1 MDLEDLKDKL
11 SENTAAV
18 YFENPSFL
26 GFIEDQGQ
34 KISDM
39 AHNMELLA

>member
-1 MDLEDLKDKL
+1 MTKKTGAMDLDDLKDKI

-26 GFIEDQGQ
+26 GFIENQGQ
-34 KISDM
+34 KKYQI
-39 AHNMELLA
+39 